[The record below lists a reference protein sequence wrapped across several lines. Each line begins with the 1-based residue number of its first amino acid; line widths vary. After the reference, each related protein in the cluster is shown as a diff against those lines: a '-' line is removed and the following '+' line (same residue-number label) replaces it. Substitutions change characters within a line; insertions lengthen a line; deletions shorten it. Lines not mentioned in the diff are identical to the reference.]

1 MKATAEAT
9 DDELVNST
17 LSRLDRHFSEGV
29 TTCEIKSGYGSTI
42 ENELRLLRI
51 INKIKKIHHSDV
63 IPTCLAAHVKPMDF
77 ESNEVYLD
85 SIIDDVIPLL
95 RKENLSNRIDIFTEE
110 KAFSVDESTR
120 YLSLLHI

>member
-63 IPTCLAAHVKPMDF
+63 IPTCQQLTLSQWI
-77 ESNEVYLD
+77 SNQIKCILT
-85 SIIDDVIPLL
+85 LL
-95 RKENLSNRIDIFTEE
+95 LMMSSPE
-110 KAFSVDESTR
+110 KGK
-120 YLSLLHI
+120 LIK